1 MPCVHHTDSHTPTL
15 TANRVVMYMRG
26 RTYDRCTPLRTRNN
40 TRAWSLHYLNGK
52 AVPYRQPYAP
62 SPHSQPTTR
71 RCVRERASGTYHST
85 HKSVHEHMVGKY
97 LAGYTV
103 RRLRGTHRN
112 RRADGRQYANTQL
125 VGWPSKPWAC
135 RPAGCMHERTRSATT
150 TMPMHTD
157 SMDVDTSRSM
167 RHIHRCMVRALVQVT
182 TPTHDISHRQL
193 PPHPLPPTHTHPP
206 TRTPSH
212 PTTYAIHKTHAY
224 HLHHAR
230 TS

>member
-1 MPCVHHTDSHTPTL
+1 MVTRRHTASHTPHFPL
-15 TANRVVMYMRG
+15 AANQAPVCAG
-26 RTYDRCTPLRTRNN
+26 ERT
-40 TRAWSLHYLNGK
+40 
-52 AVPYRQPYAP
+52 
-62 SPHSQPTTR
+62 
-71 RCVRERASGTYHST
+71 SGTYHST
-85 HKSVHEHMVGKY
+85 RKSVHGHMVWTN

-193 PPHPLPPTHTHPP
+193 PLHPPPPTHTHPP

-230 TS
+230 TSRIVQNSAPQSR